1 MAVFE
6 WYGNFSFS
14 VFGDKMNI
22 NCLIKTIETGG
33 LDDIFASLYP
43 GADILDVRTRYL
55 DAAKNFLGMFGPG
68 REVML
73 FSVPGRSELSGN
85 HTDHNRGCV
94 IASSVDLDI
103 IAIAS
108 PRTDRQIRLK
118 SEGLPQNSVDI
129 DRYTKPDPAKFG
141 NSASLIAGMC
151 TGFAKSGYS
160 VGGFDAYT
168 TSKIPKGTGLSSSA
182 AFEVMVGT
190 ILNHFYNGGKVDNVE
205 IAKIAQYAE
214 NEFFGKPCGLMDQI
228 ACAVG
233 GIVAIDFASPE
244 NPLIEKLDFDLTSRG
259 YNLCIV
265 DTRGSHAGLTDEYA
279 AIPGEMKEVASHFG
293 RTCLREVDERELMAA
308 IPELREK
315 YGDRAVLRALH
326 FMEENKRVAEQKQ
339 ALRGGDLGRYF
350 ACVIAS
356 GRSSFCYLQNV
367 FTPKNIKEQGLSL
380 ALCLAEGY
388 LAGKTAAW
396 RVHGGGFAGSIQAYV
411 KSDDVEGFRQL
422 MDGVFGRG
430 ACSVL
435 NIRQQGAIRLC

>member
-1 MAVFE
+1 
-6 WYGNFSFS
+6 
-14 VFGDKMNI
+14 MNI
-22 NCLIKTIETGG
+22 NRLIETIETGG
-33 LDDIFASLYP
+33 LDDKFTSLYP
-43 GADILDVRTRYL
+43 GANILDVRRRYL
-55 DAAKNFLGMFGPG
+55 DAAENFLGMFGSE

-108 PRTDRQIRLK
+108 PRPDRQIRLK

-129 DRYTKPDPAKFG
+129 DGYTMPDPAKFG
-141 NSASLIAGMC
+141 NSDSLIAGMC
-151 TGFAKSGYS
+151 AGFSKSGYA

-168 TSKIPKGTGLSSSA
+168 TSTIPKGAGLSSSA

-190 ILNHFYNGGKVDNVE
+190 ILSHLYNSGKVDNVE

-233 GIVAIDFASPE
+233 GIVAIDFASPA
-244 NPLIEKLDFDLTSRG
+244 NPLIEQLDFDLTLRG

-279 AIPGEMKEVASHFG
+279 AIPGEMKAVATHFG
-293 RTCLREVDERELMAA
+293 RTYLREVDERELMAA
-308 IPELREK
+308 MTELRVK

-339 ALRGGDLGRYF
+339 ALREGDLGRYF
-350 ACVIAS
+350 AGVVAS

-367 FTPKNIKEQGLSL
+367 YSPKNVREQGLSL
-380 ALCLAEGY
+380 ALCLAEKY

-411 KSDDVEGFRQL
+411 QSDDVEGFRQL

-435 NIRQQGAIRLC
+435 YIRREGALRLC